1 MSSVTLGRSRGG
13 RLLLA
18 ALMSTTII
26 GGSAAIWSLG
36 SKEADAA
43 TEPLKLA
50 PATVTNAAGFADLV
64 AKARPAVVSI
74 ATTGRF
80 EAAGSPE
87 MPAFPRGSGPDELF
101 RRFFDGSP
109 DNRPSHAR
117 RTDCSRARLRL
128 HH

>member
-1 MSSVTLGRSRGG
+1 MSSVTPGRSR
-13 RLLLA
+13 RARVLLA

-26 GGSAAIWSLG
+26 GGSAAAWSLG
-36 SKEADAA
+36 SRADAA

-80 EAAGSPE
+80 EAAGSPQT
-87 MPAFPRGSGPDELF
+87 PPFPPGSGPDELF
-101 RRFFDGSP
+101 RRFFNGGP
-109 DNRPSHAR
+109 DS
-117 RTDCSRARLRL
+117 SRATPGGPTA
-128 HH
+128 HA